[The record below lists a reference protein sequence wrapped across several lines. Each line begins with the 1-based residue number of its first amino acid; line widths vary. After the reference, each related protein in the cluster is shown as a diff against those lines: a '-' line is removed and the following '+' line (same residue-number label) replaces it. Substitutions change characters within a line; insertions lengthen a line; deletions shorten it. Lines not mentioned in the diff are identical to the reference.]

1 MCFEGLH
8 TPEWDVNA
16 YMMIVI
22 IIMMIVIII
31 MNFIKSLKSS
41 LAKIR
46 PARPA
51 STPMYLCDQLSIGHR
66 YTRLQHLSDYN
77 NSIIHK
83 LGNVQGMEEILSKV
97 CVASA

>member
-8 TPEWDVNA
+8 STCVKWDVNA
-16 YMMIVI
+16 YAMIVI
-22 IIMMIVIII
+22 IMD
-31 MNFIKSLKSS
+31 FIKSLKSG
-41 LAKIR
+41 LAKTR

-77 NSIIHK
+77 NSIIHE
-83 LGNVQGMEEILSKV
+83 LGNVQGMEEMLSKV